1 MSGGTQAAF
10 LRNRVDELLERD
22 PPACV
27 IVLGDLNDVGFSEP
41 LRILTDGQPRLVSL
55 VSTLP
60 AEERYSHAYLGNAQ
74 MLDHILVSAG
84 TAVAPA
90 ALDVV
95 HVNTGIATSVSDHD
109 PVLARVSLP
118 WTAGSMPTGDAPPSG
133 GPTAVQLS
141 QNAPN
146 PFNGTTAISYVLPRP
161 GLVQL
166 RIYNTAGQLVRTLV
180 NGGRPYGRHQLAWEA
195 TDQAGRRLGSGV
207 YSYQLTTGR
216 AALERRMVLTR

>member
-1 MSGGTQAAF
+1 M
-10 LRNRVDELLERD
+10 
-22 PPACV
+22 
-27 IVLGDLNDVGFSEP
+27 
-41 LRILTDGQPRLVSL
+41 
-55 VSTLP
+55 
-60 AEERYSHAYLGNAQ
+60 
-74 MLDHILVSAG
+74 
-84 TAVAPA
+84 
-90 ALDVV
+90 
-95 HVNTGIATSVSDHD
+95 
-109 PVLARVSLP
+109 
-118 WTAGSMPTGDAPPSG
+118 
-133 GPTAVQLS
+133 QLS